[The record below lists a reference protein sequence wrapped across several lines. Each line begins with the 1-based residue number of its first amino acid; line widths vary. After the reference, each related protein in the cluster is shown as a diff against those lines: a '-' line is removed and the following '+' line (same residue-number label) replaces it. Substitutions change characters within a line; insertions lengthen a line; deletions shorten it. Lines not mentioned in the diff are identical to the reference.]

1 MGRQRIVA
9 EGGRMHSKEE
19 KPRRKYEKPAV
30 VRLTAPTAAG
40 DCAGGS
46 GDQNCYPA
54 GNSAVF
60 MCYTGNAAPPV

>member
-1 MGRQRIVA
+1 
-9 EGGRMHSKEE
+9 MHSKEE

-30 VRLTAPTAAG
+30 VRLTAPKAAG

-54 GNSAVF
+54 GNSATF
-60 MCYTGNAAPPV
+60 LCYTGNAASGPCVSTGSGAEPV